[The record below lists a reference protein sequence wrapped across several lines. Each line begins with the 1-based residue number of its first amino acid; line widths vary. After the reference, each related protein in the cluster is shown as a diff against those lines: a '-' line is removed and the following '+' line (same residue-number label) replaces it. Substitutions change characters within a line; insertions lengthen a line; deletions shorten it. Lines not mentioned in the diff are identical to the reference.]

1 MPANH
6 ESARFV
12 LVGVPANRRVAMFQ
26 EALGSSGLP
35 PAIVISWLDI
45 ATRRVRWDQVLAPN
59 MVLRLESSGEDFETE
74 RAILAVGADEEDE
87 EDSAARISRS
97 QALALDPDFGAVRYL
112 RQWFLGFS
120 RLLRE
125 LTEALPAVP
134 SLALMQTPGGIELL
148 FDKVRFQAILA
159 DAGHPVPRSLGR
171 VRSFDQLIS
180 EMDRAATNRVF
191 VKPAHGSSASG
202 VMALERS
209 GGRIQA
215 FSPTELVRQG
225 GSVRIYNSLKVRKY
239 TNLDD
244 IAALVNALAPERVQ
258 VESWVPKAGLDEH
271 RIDVRVLVV
280 GGKARHAVVR
290 QSRSPMTNLH
300 LGNARGDLERL
311 VERMGQPAWDALC
324 RRCEQAQ
331 PLCGGNLYAGWD
343 VAIGTDFRK
352 HWLLEANAFGD
363 LLPRVLHEGK
373 TTYQA
378 EIAAV
383 LSSSGQ
389 ATRGGLSQCR
399 I

>member
-1 MPANH
+1 MPANL
-6 ESARFV
+6 ESPRVV
-12 LVGVPANRRVAMFQ
+12 LVGIPANRRVAMFQ
-26 EALGSSGLP
+26 EALVSAGLP
-35 PAIVISWLDI
+35 LATVISWLDI
-45 ATRRVRWDQVLAPN
+45 AARRIRWDEVLAPN
-59 MVLRLESSGEDFETE
+59 TVLRLESPGEDFETE
-74 RAILAVGADEEDE
+74 RAILAVGADEDDE
-87 EDSAARISRS
+87 EESAARISRS
-97 QALALDPDFGAVRYL
+97 QALALDPDFGVVRYL
-112 RQWFLGFS
+112 RQWFLGFRS
-120 RLLRE
+120 LLRE
-125 LTEALPAVP
+125 LTKALPAVP
-134 SLALMQTPGGIELL
+134 SLALMQTPDGVALL

-159 DAGHPVPRSLGR
+159 GAGHPVPRTLGR
-171 VRSFDQLIS
+171 VRSFDQLVS
-180 EMDRAATNRVF
+180 EMDRAGTNRVF

-215 FSPTELVRQG
+215 FSPTELVRQC

-239 TNLDD
+239 TNQDD

-311 VERMGQPAWDALC
+311 IERMGQPAWDALC

-331 PLCGGNLYAGWD
+331 PLCNGNLYAGWD

-363 LLPRVLHEGK
+363 LLPRVLHDGK

-378 EIAAV
+378 EIEAV
-383 LSSSGQ
+383 LSLSSQ
-389 ATRGGLSQCR
+389 ATRGG
-399 I
+399 